1 MRRGASLS
9 PPWRLGAVRA
19 ACPPRAPPFL
29 AAPPDPDPAGG
40 GRLMPNTFAY
50 AMLLIWP
57 LVALWL
63 FKKLPRAEALIWTL
77 VAGYLLLPAGTAIN
91 LPVLPALSK
100 ANSPAFAGLIMCLAG
115 VGGAVALRRRRA
127 GKRNSP
133 EKASSGAG
141 PAEPMP
147 GWLPR
152 SAIGKL
158 LFLAMVFGPLAT
170 GVLNTDQINFSYGGF
185 IVGLKPYDALA
196 GVMNS
201 GVLLLPMLLARKYL
215 ASAQNNRL
223 LLRILMLAG
232 LAYSL
237 PMLIEVRLSPQ
248 LHVWF
253 YGFFPHSFA
262 QTYRFGGF
270 RPVVFLGH
278 GLVVALF
285 TAMAFLAA
293 AALWR
298 TASKANRPRLLL
310 ATLWLA
316 VMLVLCKSVGSL
328 VVATLIAP
336 MILILGRRTQMLA
349 AVAIAAVVL
358 LYPTLRG
365 GGVMT
370 APGIISVTEKLMPG
384 KVGSISLR
392 VVNEDQLL
400 ARAAE
405 RPLFGWGGW
414 GRPRVYDKDTG
425 QDVSVTDGAWVII
438 IGENGWLGYLS
449 TFGLLTLP
457 IFGLFRLRA
466 DPQVTLE
473 TTALCLILSLNLLDL
488 LPNSGL
494 TLLTWLLAG
503 ALLGRAE
510 QIAYERS
517 SRLSQRHEARRAGA
531 ADAPP
536 PKAKPDPRPLRGSA
550 RAATAP
556 GRGGG
561 DPTKA
566 RVAPQH
572 ASGYPSPD
580 DAPPRRRPPSGRTR
594 R

>member
-1 MRRGASLS
+1 
-9 PPWRLGAVRA
+9 
-19 ACPPRAPPFL
+19 
-29 AAPPDPDPAGG
+29 
-40 GRLMPNTFAY
+40 MPNAFAY

-63 FKKLPRAEALIWTL
+63 FKRLPRAEALIWTL
-77 VAGYLLLPAGTAIN
+77 VAGYLLLPSKTYIN
-91 LPVLPALSK
+91 LPVLPELSK
-100 ANSPAFAGLIMCLAG
+100 SNSPAFAALVMCIAG
-115 VGGAVALRRRRA
+115 VGGVMVRQRRQGARA
-127 GKRNSP
+127 AAPPDASP
-133 EKASSGAG
+133 VTVR
-141 PAEPMP
+141 P
-147 GWLPR
+147 GWLPG
-152 SAIGKL
+152 SAIGKVL
-158 LFLAMVFGPLAT
+158 VSAVVLGPFVTAFLNG
-170 GVLNTDQINFSYGGF
+170 DQISFAYGGF
-185 IVGLKPYDALA
+185 VKGLKPYDALA
-196 GVMNS
+196 GVMNA

-215 ASAQNNRL
+215 ASAQKNRL

-278 GLVVALF
+278 GLLVALF
-285 TAMAFLAA
+285 TAMAFLAT

-328 VVATLIAP
+328 VVAMLIAP

-370 APGIISVTEKLMPG
+370 APGIISVTEKLIPG

-392 VVNEDQLL
+392 VTNEDQLL

-414 GRPRVYDKDTG
+414 GRSRVYDEYTG
-425 QDVSVTDGAWVII
+425 RDLSVTDGTWVII
-438 IGENGWLGYLS
+438 IGENGWVGYLG

-466 DPQVTLE
+466 DPGVTLE
-473 TTALCLILSLNLLDL
+473 TSALCLILSLNLLDL

-494 TLLTWLLAG
+494 TLITWLVAG
-503 ALLGRAE
+503 ALMGRAE
-510 QIAYERS
+510 QITADRTERLNRRRETRS
-517 SRLSQRHEARRAGA
+517 AMNVGARPQRAIGGGRASA
-531 ADAPP
+531 AAVDAPP
-536 PKAKPDPRPLRGSA
+536 
-550 RAATAP
+550 
-556 GRGGG
+556 GG
-561 DPTKA
+561 DIPTPAARTNPPGGAMGMRTGGKA
-566 RVAPQH
+566 HVAPQQT
-572 ASGYPSPD
+572 SRYPSHD
-580 DAPPRRRPPSGRTR
+580 DAPPKRRPPPGRTR